1 MGQNPVSTM
10 TRRTFLATSSALA
23 ARPTTPAPSGP
34 SILLLSGW
42 NIYNIGDVAITP
54 GFLQLAQK
62 HFPSARIT
70 LLAASYPKEITAY
83 LTPKFP
89 DLKVLP
95 MEFHAG
101 KSLSPA
107 MEETFRGADLL
118 VLNSGMT
125 MSYGYYGLE
134 WDRYIGRPLA
144 FLKARELGI
153 PYGVYAHSFDKL
165 EPQADILYRD
175 IFRTA
180 SFVYTRDSESLK
192 VLKSAGVACPEMAF
206 TPDSTFGFH
215 WQNQERGESYLR
227 EHRLEPGKF
236 LAFIPRL
243 DVNRFRDD
251 GHEKEHAE
259 QTREIIVRWV
269 RATGLPVALVP
280 EVQKQIEPAKRMVY
294 DLLPDDIRSA
304 VRFQA
309 DFWMPDEAQ
318 YVYGK
323 ALALTSSEMHSIILG
338 LAAGTPSVHFY
349 FRQAGLKQW
358 MVRDIGL
365 PEWLLDQD
373 QVSPEQIAQT
383 LIAIAHDPAEARRKT
398 VKAMAYVAERQTAT
412 MGVARRAAEKHYHRR
427 SS

>member
-1 MGQNPVSTM
+1 M
-10 TRRTFLATSSALA
+10 TRRTFAGTSAVLA
-23 ARPTTPAPSGP
+23 ARGALSGAASGP
-34 SILLLSGW
+34 SILLISGW
-42 NIYNIGDVAITP
+42 NLYNIGDVAITP
-54 GFLQLAQK
+54 GFLQLVQK
-62 HFPSARIT
+62 HFPTARVT
-70 LLAASYPKEITAY
+70 MLAASYAKEITGF
-83 LTPKFP
+83 LSPKFP

-101 KSLSPA
+101 KPLTPA
-107 MEETFRGADLL
+107 MEEAFRGADLL

-134 WDRYIGRPLA
+134 WERYIGRPLA
-144 FLKARELGI
+144 FLKAREMGI
-153 PYGVYAHSFDKL
+153 PYGVYGHSFDRIA
-165 EPQADILYRD
+165 PQADILYRD

-180 SFVYTRDSESLK
+180 AFVYTRDGESLK
-192 VLKSAGVACPEMAF
+192 TLRAAGVKCPEMAF
-206 TPDSTFGFH
+206 GPDSTFGFQ
-215 WQNQERGESYLR
+215 WQNRERGEAFLKAQ
-227 EHRLEPGKF
+227 RLEPGKY

-251 GHEKEHAE
+251 GREKDHAA
-259 QTREIIVRWV
+259 QTREIITGWV

-280 EVQKQIEPAKRMVY
+280 EVQKQIEPARTMV
-294 DLLPDDIRSA
+294 LEQLPADVRNA
-304 VRFQA
+304 VRFQP

-323 ALALTSSEMHSIILG
+323 AVALASCEMHSIILG

-373 QVSPEQIAQT
+373 EVPPAKIAETLVSIAK
-383 LIAIAHDPAEARRKT
+383 DPAGARRRT
-398 VKAMAYVAERQTAT
+398 AKAMAFVGERQAAT
-412 MGVARRAAEKHYHRR
+412 MSVVRRAAETHHQSQR
-427 SS
+427 S

>member
-1 MGQNPVSTM
+1 M
-10 TRRTFLATSSALA
+10 TRRSFLATTSALA
-23 ARPTTPAPSGP
+23 AAPANAAPSGP
-34 SILLLSGW
+34 SILLISGW
-42 NIYNIGDVAITP
+42 NLYNIGDVAITP

-62 HFPSARIT
+62 HFPAARIT
-70 LLAASYPKEITAY
+70 MLASSYPKEITAY

-89 DLKVLP
+89 NLKILP

-101 KSLSPA
+101 KNLTPA
-107 MEETFRGADLL
+107 MEEAFRAADLL

-134 WDRYIGRPLA
+134 WDRYMPRPLA
-144 FLKARELGI
+144 FMKARELGV
-153 PYGVYAHSFDKL
+153 PYGVYGHSFDKV

-180 SFVYTRDSESLK
+180 AFVYTRDSESLK

-206 TPDSTFGFH
+206 GPDSTFGFE
-215 WQNQERGESYLR
+215 WQNHERGESYLKA
-227 EHRLEPGKF
+227 HQLEPGKF

-243 DVNRFRDD
+243 DVGRFRDD
-251 GHEKEHAE
+251 GQEKAHAE

-269 RATGLPVALVP
+269 RTTGLPVALVP
-280 EVQKQIEPAKRMVY
+280 EVKNQIEPAKRLVF

-309 DFWMPDEAQ
+309 DYWMPDEAQ

-323 ALALTSSEMHSIILG
+323 ALALTSAEMHSIILG
-338 LAAGTPSVHFY
+338 LGAGTPSVHFY

-358 MVRDIGL
+358 MMRDIGL

-373 QVSPEQIAQT
+373 QVSPQQIADT
-383 LIAIAHDPAEARRKT
+383 LLAIHRNPAEARRKT
-398 VKAMAYVAERQTAT
+398 AKAMAYVAERQTAT
-412 MGVARRAAEKHYHRR
+412 MAVVRR
-427 SS
+427 SAEGHYRHRNG